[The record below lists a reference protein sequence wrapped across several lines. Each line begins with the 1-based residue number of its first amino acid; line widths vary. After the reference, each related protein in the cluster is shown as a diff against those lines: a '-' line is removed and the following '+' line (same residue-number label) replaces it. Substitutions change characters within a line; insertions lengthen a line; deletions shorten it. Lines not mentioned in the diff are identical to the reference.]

1 MTVLAI
7 ITMIPIIA
15 KGPAEQH
22 RHVMRK
28 FQVMFVVM
36 VPGKLTRQIHAKKE
50 ERLKNVVLNVVAWV
64 QGLTNIG
71 INQIALPVQELLTVE
86 ERTDAALQKAIADTT
101 TFIVLLEIV

>member
-7 ITMIPIIA
+7 ITTILIIA
-15 KGPAEQH
+15 KRPAEQH

-28 FQVMFVVM
+28 FQVMSVVT
-36 VPGKLTRQIHAKKE
+36 VPGKPILQIHAKKE

-71 INQIALPVQELLTVE
+71 INQMTLPVQELLTVE
-86 ERTDAALQKAIADTT
+86 ERTNAILQKARPGTT